1 MGEHLTILFVHEAE
15 RASVHLETFNS
26 YERLV
31 LYFQNAKN
39 PLRTDI
45 FERGEATSVALISSS
60 LPDVKPQLLISGYGF
75 IW

>member
-1 MGEHLTILFVHEAE
+1 MMLHGEHLTMPFVHKAE
-15 RASVHLETFNS
+15 RTSVHLETFNS

-45 FERGEATSVALISSS
+45 SEGGGHICS
-60 LPDVKPQLLISGYGF
+60 LAFSLSA
-75 IW
+75 